1 LVKTVALIPA
11 RGGSKGVPGK
21 NLRRIGGVPLVARS
35 VAAALSAPSI
45 DAVYVSTDDE
55 AIAAAARRAGAS
67 VIARPLQLSGDTAS
81 SESALLHALSELR
94 AQGVEPETLV
104 FMQCTSPFTTGTE
117 LETALGRLRDGADV
131 AFAVIPSHAFIWK
144 GNPDGTLSGANH
156 ESSVRLR
163 RQDMASEWR
172 ETGAFYAMKCD
183 GFIAAEHRFFGR
195 VVGVPVEESL
205 ALDID
210 TQADLSRA
218 DELVRAPFD
227 LPFVPQALVMDF
239 DGVFTANTV
248 YLNEEGVESVRCDR
262 GDGMG
267 VSLLREAGLPM
278 FVLSTETNKV
288 VAARASKLKL
298 PVLHG
303 RSDKLTDLRE
313 WLSTNGHL
321 MERTIYIGNDVN
333 DVGCLREAGFAV
345 APADAHPTAKAVAD
359 HVLSRN
365 GGCGAIRELADLLL
379 PLLESNP

>member
-1 LVKTVALIPA
+1 LLKTVALIPA

-21 NLRRIGGVPLVARS
+21 NLLRIGGVPLVARS

-55 AIAAAARRAGAS
+55 AIAAAARKAGAS
-67 VIARPLQLSGDTAS
+67 IIARPLQLSGDTAS

-94 AQGVEPETLV
+94 AQGVEPENLI
-104 FMQCTSPFTTGTE
+104 FMQCTSPFTTGAE

-131 AFAVIPSHAFIWK
+131 AFAVTPSHAFIWN

-156 ESSVRLR
+156 DSSVRLR
-163 RQDMASEWR
+163 RQDMAPEWR
-172 ETGAFYAMKCD
+172 ETGAFYAMKCA

-195 VVGVPVEESL
+195 IVGIPVDKSV

-210 TQADLSRA
+210 TEADLARA
-218 DELVRAPFD
+218 EQLVRAPFD

-267 VSLLREAGLPM
+267 ISLLREAGLPM
-278 FVLSTETNKV
+278 FILSTETNKV
-288 VAARASKLKL
+288 VAARARKLQL

-303 RSDKLTDLRE
+303 RSHKLADLRE
-313 WLSTNGHL
+313 WLDHNGL
-321 MERTIYIGNDVN
+321 AMERTIYIGNDVN
-333 DVGCLREAGFAV
+333 DVGCLQEVGYAV
-345 APADAHPTAKAVAD
+345 VPADAHPSAMAVAD
-359 HVLSRN
+359 HVLTRN
-365 GGCGAIRELADLLL
+365 GGCGALRELADLLL
-379 PLLESNP
+379 PLLESNA